1 MFTEKSIY
9 LEKFHVFG
17 TECYVYVPKE
27 KRKKWDKKG
36 KHGIFVG
43 YSDHMDGFRVWH
55 KSENCIVRSKD
66 DVFGQ
71 EITEKLLFPGETSD
85 NARAEEQKSVP
96 DLVQSSSESS
106 S

>member
-1 MFTEKSIY
+1 MY
-9 LEKFHVFG
+9 LVPSAMCMCQRKNVRNG
-17 TECYVYVPKE
+17 T
-27 KRKKWDKKG
+27 KKG
-36 KHGIFVG
+36 KHGIIVG